1 MTVPAETGAESRA
14 NPKILSMQDLA
25 RVVDDLKRAGKTV
38 VQCHGV
44 FDLMH
49 IGHIRHFE
57 QAKRLG
63 DVLVVTVTPDRY
75 VNKGPN
81 RPVFTDSH
89 RASSIGALSCV
100 DYVAVNQWPMATD
113 TIRLLRPS
121 IFVKGSEYRDS
132 TKDRT
137 GAISVEE
144 QAVEEVGGRL
154 AFTDDVVFSSSTLLN
169 RHFGI
174 FPERTE
180 QFLTAFS
187 AKHTSGEIL
196 GWVDSARK
204 LKVLVVGETIIDEY
218 QYCETIGKA
227 GKEPVL
233 VARHVSTE
241 RFAGGILAVANHAA
255 AISDQVTMLTCL
267 GRLDSHEEF
276 VRQQT
281 RPAVEKIFHFL
292 ENAPTI
298 LKRRF
303 VESYPLQKLF
313 EVYVMADID
322 LHAAQSP
329 ALCKNLAAIL
339 PEFDVVIVADYG
351 HGMVTPEVA
360 ETLCEHSKFLAV
372 NTQVN
377 AGNHGFNT
385 VSKYRRADFIS
396 ISERELRLE
405 ARRSRGDLRAIVE
418 EISRKMSCERIVITR
433 GEQGCLCYSRED
445 GFCEIPAFTG
455 RVVDR
460 VGAGDAV
467 LAVTA
472 LCAARK
478 TPMDILGFVGSC
490 VGAMAV
496 TVVGNRDSVERVPL
510 TRYIECILK

>member
-1 MTVPAETGAESRA
+1 MNGSAAAESKGAPHVVR
-14 NPKILSMQDLA
+14 LEELA
-25 RVVDDLKRAGKTV
+25 SLVAALKKEGKVV

-63 DVLVVTVTPDRY
+63 DVLIVTVTPDRF

-81 RPVFTDSH
+81 RPVFTEAH
-89 RASSIGALSCV
+89 RAWAIGALGCV
-100 DYVAVNQWPMATD
+100 DYVAVNQWPTATD
-113 TIRLLRPS
+113 TIRLLRPN

-132 TKDRT
+132 SKDRT
-137 GAISVEE
+137 GGISVE
-144 QAVEEVGGRL
+144 QGAIEEVGGRL

-169 RHFGI
+169 RHFGV
-174 FPERTE
+174 FPEKTE
-180 QFLTAFS
+180 QFLAGFS
-187 AKHTSGEIL
+187 TKHSSATIL
-196 GWVDSARK
+196 SHLDSLRQ
-204 LKVLVVGETIIDEY
+204 LKVLVVGEAIIDEY

-233 VARHVSTE
+233 VARHLSTE
-241 RFAGGILAVANHAA
+241 RFAGGILAVANHSAA
-255 AISDQVTMLTCL
+255 VSDHVTMLTCL
-267 GRLDSHEEF
+267 GQLDSHEEF

-281 RPAVEKIFHFL
+281 RPKVEKIFHYL
-292 ENAPTI
+292 EDAPTI

-313 EVYVMADID
+313 EVYLMADID
-322 LHAAQSP
+322 RHAAQSA
-329 ALCKNLAAIL
+329 ALCENLQAIL
-339 PEFDVVIVADYG
+339 PNFDAVIVADYG

-360 ETLCEHSKFLAV
+360 EILCTHAPFLAV

-405 ARRSRGDLRAIVE
+405 ARRPRGDLREIVSAI
-418 EISRKMSCERIVITR
+418 SQQLSCERIVITR
-433 GEQGCLCYSRED
+433 GEQGCLCYSREE

-467 LAVTA
+467 LSVTA
-472 LCAARK
+472 LCAACK
-478 TPMDILGFVGSC
+478 TPMDILGFIGSC

-496 TVVGNRDSVERVPL
+496 GVVGNRDSVESVPL
-510 TRYIECILK
+510 ARYIESILK

>member
-1 MTVPAETGAESRA
+1 MTAAAETKGNSKVL
-14 NPKILSMQDLA
+14 PLDDLA
-25 RVVDDLKRAGKTV
+25 RLVADLQSQGKVV

-57 QAKRLG
+57 SAKRLG
-63 DVLVVTVTPDRY
+63 DVLIVTVTPDRY

-81 RPVFTDSH
+81 RPVFTEAH
-89 RASSIGALSCV
+89 RAWAIGALACV

-113 TIRLLRPS
+113 TIRLLKPN
-121 IFVKGSEYRDS
+121 IFAKGSEYRDS

-144 QAVEEVGGRL
+144 LAVEEVGGRI

-169 RHFGI
+169 RHFGV
-174 FPERTE
+174 FPEKTE
-180 QFLTAFS
+180 QFLAKFS
-187 AKHTSGEIL
+187 AKYTSNDVL
-196 GWVDSARK
+196 KWVDSARQ
-204 LKVLVVGETIIDEY
+204 LKVLVLGETIIDEY

-233 VARHVSTE
+233 VARHLSTE
-241 RFAGGILAVANHAA
+241 RFPGGIVAVANHTA
-255 AISDQVTMLTCL
+255 AISDHVTMLTCL
-267 GRLDSHEEF
+267 GRVDSQEEF
-276 VRQQT
+276 ISHQT
-281 RPAVEKIFHFL
+281 KPKVQKLYHYL

-298 LKRRF
+298 VKRRF

-322 LHAAQSP
+322 RHSDQSAAICER
-329 ALCKNLAAIL
+329 LTAIL
-339 PEFDVVIVADYG
+339 PQFDVVVVADYG
-351 HGMVTPEVA
+351 HGMITPEVA
-360 ETLCEHSKFLAV
+360 AVLCKHAPFLAV

-377 AGNHGFNT
+377 AGNHGYNT
-385 VSKYRRADFIS
+385 VSKYRRANFIS
-396 ISERELRLE
+396 VSEREIRLE
-405 ARRSRGDLRAIVE
+405 ARRPRGELREIVT
-418 EISRKMSCERIVITR
+418 EISERMSCDRIVITR
-433 GEQGCLCYSRED
+433 GEQGCLCYSREE

-467 LAVTA
+467 LSVAA

-478 TPMDILGFVGSC
+478 TPMEILGFIGSC

-496 TVVGNRDSVERVPL
+496 AVVGNRDSVESVPL
-510 TRYIECILK
+510 ARYIQCIMK

>member
-1 MTVPAETGAESRA
+1 MTPATEPRGHAKVL
-14 NPKILSMQDLA
+14 PLHDLA
-25 RVVDDLKRAGKTV
+25 RVVADLKEQGKVV

-63 DVLVVTVTPDRY
+63 DVLIVTVTPDRY

-81 RPVFTDSH
+81 RPVFTEGH
-89 RASSIGALSCV
+89 RAWSIGALGCV
-100 DYVAVNQWPMATD
+100 DYVAVNLWPVATD

-132 TKDRT
+132 SKDRT
-137 GAISVEE
+137 GAISVEG
-144 QAVEEVGGRL
+144 QAVGEVGGRL

-169 RHFGI
+169 RHFGV
-174 FPERTE
+174 FPQLTE
-180 QFLTAFS
+180 QFLETFS
-187 AKHTSGEIL
+187 ARHSSAEIL
-196 GWVDSARK
+196 GWLDAARR
-204 LKVLVVGETIIDEY
+204 LKVLVVGEAIIDEY

-267 GRLDSHEEF
+267 GKLETHEEF
-276 VRQQT
+276 VRRQT
-281 RPAVEKIFHFL
+281 RPQVEKIFHYL
-292 ENAPTI
+292 EEAPTI

-303 VESYPLQKLF
+303 VESYPFQKLF

-322 LHAAQSP
+322 RHAAQSA
-329 ALCKNLAAIL
+329 ALCENLAAIL
-339 PEFDVVIVADYG
+339 PDFDAVIAADYG
-351 HGMVTPEVA
+351 HGMITPAVA
-360 ETLCEHSKFLAV
+360 EVLCAEAPFLAV

-385 VSKYRRADFIS
+385 VSKYRRANFIS

-405 ARRSRGDLRAIVE
+405 ARRPRGDLGEIVE
-418 EISRKMSCERIVITR
+418 AVSRQLSCERIVITR
-433 GEQGCLCYSRED
+433 GDRGCLCYSRDE

-460 VGAGDAV
+460 IGAGDAV

-472 LCAARK
+472 ICAAGG
-478 TPMDILGFVGSC
+478 TPMDILGFIGSC

-496 TVVGNRDSVERVPL
+496 SVVGNRDSVESVPL
-510 TRYIECILK
+510 ARYIECILK

>member
-1 MTVPAETGAESRA
+1 MTAPSESRA
-14 NPKILSMQDLA
+14 PGKILPMEDLA
-25 RVVDDLKRAGKTV
+25 RVVGELQREGKVV

-57 QAKRLG
+57 SAKKLG
-63 DVLVVTVTPDRY
+63 DVLIVTITPDRH

-81 RPVFTDSH
+81 RPVFTETH
-89 RASSIGALSCV
+89 RAWAIGALSCV
-100 DYVAVNQWPMATD
+100 DYVAINLWPMATD
-113 TIRLLRPS
+113 TIRLLKPN
-121 IFVKGSEYRDS
+121 IFVKGSEYRDAA
-132 TKDRT
+132 KDRT
-137 GAISVEE
+137 GAISAEE
-144 QAVEEVGGRL
+144 HAIEEVGGRI

-169 RHFGI
+169 RHFGL

-180 QFLTAFS
+180 QFLATFS
-187 AKHTSGEIL
+187 AKHNSAEIL
-196 GWVDSARK
+196 RWLDAARR
-204 LKVLVVGETIIDEY
+204 LKVLVVGEAIIDEY

-233 VARHVSTE
+233 VARHMSTE
-241 RFAGGILAVANHAA
+241 RFPGGIVAVANHAA
-255 AISDQVTMLTCL
+255 AVSDHVTMLTCL
-267 GRLDSHEEF
+267 GRIDSNEDFIVH
-276 VRQQT
+276 QT
-281 RPAVEKIFHFL
+281 KPRVEKIFHYL
-292 ENAPTI
+292 EEAPTI
-298 LKRRF
+298 VKRRF

-313 EVYVMADID
+313 EVYVMSDID
-322 LHAAQSP
+322 RHSAQS
-329 ALCKNLAAIL
+329 AAICETLKAIL
-339 PEFDVVIVADYG
+339 PRFDAVIVADYG

-360 ETLCEHSKFLAV
+360 DVLCKHASFLAV

-385 VSKYRRADFIS
+385 VSKYSRANYIS

-405 ARRSRGDLRAIVE
+405 ARRPRGDLRDIVT
-418 EISRKMSCERIVITR
+418 EISAKMGCDRVVITR
-433 GEQGCLCYSRED
+433 GEQGCLCYSREE

-472 LCAARK
+472 LCAAHR
-478 TPMDILGFVGSC
+478 TPMDILGFIGSC

-496 TVVGNRDSVERVPL
+496 AVVGNRDSVERVPL
-510 TRYIECILK
+510 ARYIECVLK

>member
-1 MTVPAETGAESRA
+1 MTTPVEPGIETRV
-14 NPKILSMQDLA
+14 NPKIVPMQDLA
-25 RVVDDLKRAGKTV
+25 RTIQDLKLAGKTV

-81 RPVFTDSH
+81 RPVFTESH
-89 RASSIGALSCV
+89 RASSIGALACV
-100 DYVAVNQWPMATD
+100 DYVAVNHWPMATD

-121 IFVKGSEYRDS
+121 IFVKGSEYRDA

-169 RHFGI
+169 RHFSI

-180 QFLTAFS
+180 QFLASFS

-233 VARHVSTE
+233 VARHLSTE
-241 RFAGGILAVANHAA
+241 RFPGGILAVANHAS

-267 GRLDSHEEF
+267 GQIDSQEDF
-276 VRQQT
+276 VHQQT
-281 RPAVEKIFHFL
+281 RPTVEKIFHRL
-292 ENAPTI
+292 ENTPTI

-303 VESYPLQKLF
+303 VEAYPLQKLF

-322 LHAAQSP
+322 LHSVQSP
-329 ALCKNLAAIL
+329 AICKNLAAIL
-339 PEFDVVIVADYG
+339 PDFDVVIVADYG
-351 HGMVTPEVA
+351 HGMVTPDVA
-360 ETLCEHSKFLAV
+360 QILCKFSRFLAV

-385 VSKYRRADFIS
+385 ISKYRRANFIS

-405 ARRSRGDLRAIVE
+405 ARRPRGNLRELVE
-418 EISRKMSCERIVITR
+418 DISDKLSCERIVITR
-433 GEQGCLCYSRED
+433 GEQGCLCYSGD
-445 GFCEIPAFTG
+445 GSFYEIPAFTG

-472 LCAARK
+472 LCAARN
-478 TPMDILGFVGSC
+478 TPMDIVGFIGSC

-510 TRYIECILK
+510 ARYIECILK

>member
-1 MTVPAETGAESRA
+1 MTGVAEYKS
-14 NPKILSMQDLA
+14 NNKILPLEELA
-25 RVVDDLKRAGKTV
+25 RIVADLQSAGKVV

-57 QAKRLG
+57 SAKRLG
-63 DVLVVTVTPDRY
+63 DVLIVTVTPDRY

-81 RPVFTDSH
+81 RPVFTEAH
-89 RASSIGALSCV
+89 RAGAIGALACV

-113 TIRLLRPS
+113 TIRLLKPN
-121 IFVKGSEYRDS
+121 IFAKGSEYRDAS
-132 TKDRT
+132 KDRT
-137 GAISVEE
+137 GAISAEE
-144 QAVEEVGGRL
+144 HVIEEVGGRL

-180 QFLTAFS
+180 QFLSTFS
-187 AKHTSGEIL
+187 AKHRSTEIL
-196 GWVDSARK
+196 NWVASARS
-204 LKVLVVGETIIDEY
+204 LKVLVIGEAIIDEY

-241 RFAGGILAVANHAA
+241 RFPGGIIAVANHAA
-255 AISDQVTMLTCL
+255 AISDHVTMLTCL
-267 GRLDSHEEF
+267 GRIDSQEDF
-276 VRQQT
+276 VVRQT
-281 RPAVEKIFHFL
+281 KPKVAKLFHYL
-292 ENAPTI
+292 EEAPTI
-298 LKRRF
+298 IKRRF

-322 LHAAQSP
+322 RHAAQS
-329 ALCKNLAAIL
+329 AAICDQLSAIL
-339 PEFDVVIVADYG
+339 PQFDVVLVADYG
-351 HGMVTPEVA
+351 HGLITPEVSSV
-360 ETLCEHSKFLAV
+360 LCKQARFLAV
-372 NTQVN
+372 NAQVN

-385 VSKYRRADFIS
+385 VSKYSRANFIS
-396 ISERELRLE
+396 VSEREIRLE
-405 ARRSRGDLRAIVE
+405 ARRPRGDLREIVS
-418 EISRKMSCERIVITR
+418 EISERMSCDRIIITR
-433 GEQGCLCYSRED
+433 GEQGCLCYSRVE

-472 LCAARK
+472 LCAASQ
-478 TPMDILGFVGSC
+478 TPMEILGFVGSC

-496 TVVGNRDSVERVPL
+496 AVVGNRDSVESVPL
-510 TRYIECILK
+510 ARYIECILK